1 MFAQL
6 INAQKVSDIVS
17 IGISL
22 LCVMHC
28 LLFPLFLILS
38 SNYLTLFLNN
48 ELFHY
53 TLLFLIVPLSLFALT
68 IGLKNHN
75 SFNIFI
81 FGFIGII
88 FLLSALF
95 FDIKILFVSSEIFLT
110 ILGSSFMM
118 IAHYKNFQL
127 CRHLDCDCHE

>member
-6 INAQKVSDIVS
+6 INAQKVSDKVS

-53 TLLFLIVPLSLFALT
+53 TLLFLVVPLSLFALT

>member
-6 INAQKVSDIVS
+6 INAQKVSDKVS

-53 TLLFLIVPLSLFALT
+53 TLLLLVVPLSLFALT

>member
-6 INAQKVSDIVS
+6 INAQKVSDKVS

-53 TLLFLIVPLSLFALT
+53 TLLFLVVPLSLFALT

-81 FGFIGII
+81 FGFIGLI

>member
-6 INAQKVSDIVS
+6 INAQKVSDKVS

-53 TLLFLIVPLSLFALT
+53 TLLFLVVPLSLFALT

-110 ILGSSFMM
+110 ILGSSFVM

>member
-6 INAQKVSDIVS
+6 INAQKVSDKVS

-53 TLLFLIVPLSLFALT
+53 TLLFLVVPLSLFALT

-81 FGFIGII
+81 FGFIGLI

-110 ILGSSFMM
+110 ILGSSFLM
-118 IAHYKNFQL
+118 IAHYKNFNFAGI
-127 CRHLDCDCHE
+127 

>member
-6 INAQKVSDIVS
+6 INAQKVSDKVS

-53 TLLFLIVPLSLFALT
+53 TLLFLVVPLSLFALT

-81 FGFIGII
+81 FWFIGII

-110 ILGSSFMM
+110 IL
-118 IAHYKNFQL
+118 
-127 CRHLDCDCHE
+127 

>member
-6 INAQKVSDIVS
+6 INAQKISDKVS

-53 TLLFLIVPLSLFALT
+53 TLLFLVVPLSLFALT

-110 ILGSSFMM
+110 ILGSSFLM

>member
-6 INAQKVSDIVS
+6 INAQKVSDKVS

-53 TLLFLIVPLSLFALT
+53 TLLFLVVPLSLFALT

-81 FGFIGII
+81 FGFIGLI

-95 FDIKILFVSSEIFLT
+95 FDIKILFVSSEIFLSL
-110 ILGSSFMM
+110 IH
-118 IAHYKNFQL
+118 I
-127 CRHLDCDCHE
+127 

>member
-6 INAQKVSDIVS
+6 INAQKVSDKVS

-53 TLLFLIVPLSLFALT
+53 TLLFLVVPLSLFALT

-110 ILGSSFMM
+110 ILGSSFLM

>member
-6 INAQKVSDIVS
+6 INAQKISDKVS

-22 LCVMHC
+22 LCIMHC

-38 SNYLTLFLNN
+38 SNYLILFLNN

-53 TLLFLIVPLSLFALT
+53 TLLFLVVPLSLFALT

-75 SFNIFI
+75 SFSIFI
-81 FGFIGII
+81 LGFVGII

-95 FDIKILFVSSEIFLT
+95 LDIKILFVSSEIFLT